1 MIATLKGVLEQKTPN
16 AIIIDVNGVGYHV
29 LIPLSTFYMLPKE
42 KEKVFME
49 IHTHVREDA
58 ISLFGFFTFEE
69 KVLFEHLIGVTK
81 IGPKLAIN
89 ILSGIG
95 SSDLKKAIVA
105 SDFATLSNVPGVGRK
120 TAERLVYEL
129 REKMQLLPLDKK
141 QVAEGKVS
149 AGNHI
154 VDDVISALTNLGYS
168 KIEAEEA
175 ANKAFKRCDTSGES
189 VAVEEVLKESLKA
202 MAKHI

>member
-1 MIATLKGVLEQKTPN
+1 MIATLRGIVEHKSPNMVVL
-16 AIIIDVNGVGYHV
+16 DVNGVGYQV
-29 LIPLSTFYMLPKE
+29 SIPLSTFYTLPKE
-42 KEKVFME
+42 KEKVFLE
-49 IHTHVREDA
+49 IYTHVREDT
-58 ISLFGFFTFEE
+58 ISLFGFFTREE

-95 SSDLKKAIVA
+95 SSDLKTAIIA
-105 SDFATLSNVPGVGRK
+105 SDLATLSHIPGVGRK

-129 REKMQLLPLDKK
+129 REKMQLLPLEKK

-149 AGNHI
+149 VGNQ
-154 VDDVISALTNLGYS
+154 VLDDVISALTNLGYS

-175 ANKAFKRCDTSGES
+175 AKKAFNSCDTNGES
-189 VAVEEVLKESLKA
+189 VTVEEVLKESLRVLVK
-202 MAKHI
+202 

>member
-1 MIATLKGVLEQKTPN
+1 MIATLRGILEHKSPNMVVL
-16 AIIIDVNGVGYHV
+16 DVNGVGYQV
-29 LIPLSTFYMLPKE
+29 FIPLSTFYTLPKE
-42 KEKVFME
+42 KEKVFLE
-49 IHTHVREDA
+49 IYTHVREDA
-58 ISLFGFFTFEE
+58 ISLFGFFTSEE

-105 SDFATLSNVPGVGRK
+105 SDFDTLSNVPGVGKK
-120 TAERLVYEL
+120 TAERVVYEL

-154 VDDVISALTNLGYS
+154 V
-168 KIEAEEA
+168 
-175 ANKAFKRCDTSGES
+175 
-189 VAVEEVLKESLKA
+189 
-202 MAKHI
+202 